1 MPTLLSKPIN
11 AVHAEQKR
19 FDDFSSF
26 KTFTRATHQH
36 WATELQRALRLIA
49 MNGIIDPISGS
60 RIPATALKVH
70 GHNYRETLEHD
81 GLVARQR
88 AVLICLQELLADG
101 SLPPQEQLEIF
112 CPEAVTAFA
121 QRVRTHFPHAIC
133 TEFLPY
139 PSNPLRDLVPHQDLC
154 ALTLAEASVD
164 LVLCNELFEHLYDL
178 PSALSEIHRIL
189 RPGGWLIST
198 CPLAYDSYESIIKA
212 RHRDGATPGVA
223 AEAELLT
230 EPEFHGDPVAPEQG
244 SLVYQI
250 PGWEL
255 LDQARAAGLTD
266 VHFLWLAAPSYGVI
280 GREIPAVILMIG
292 RRRTPAL

>member
-1 MPTLLSKPIN
+1 MPTLLSKPIS
-11 AVHAEQKR
+11 AVHAEKKR

-26 KTFTRATHQH
+26 ETFTRATYQH
-36 WATELQRALRLIA
+36 WALELQRALRLIA
-49 MNGIIDPISGS
+49 LNGIIDPISGS
-60 RIPATALKVH
+60 RIPATALKVD
-70 GHNYRETLEHD
+70 GHNFRETLEHD

-88 AVLICLQELLADG
+88 AVLLCLQELLADG
-101 SLPPQEQLEIF
+101 SLPPQEQLEIY
-112 CPEAVTAFA
+112 CPEAVTPFA
-121 QRVRTHFPHAIC
+121 QCLRTQFPHALC
-133 TEFLPY
+133 SEFLPD
-139 PSNPLRDLVPHQDLC
+139 PSDPMRDLVPHQDLC

-198 CPLAYDSYESIIKA
+198 CPLAYDRYESIIKA

-266 VHFLWLAAPSYGVI
+266 VHFRWLAAPSYGVV
-280 GREIPAVILMIG
+280 GQEIPAVIVMIA
-292 RRRTPAL
+292 RR

>member
-1 MPTLLSKPIN
+1 MPTLLSKPIS

-26 KTFTRATHQH
+26 ETFTRATYQH
-36 WATELQRALRLIA
+36 WALELQRALRLIA
-49 MNGIIDPISGS
+49 LNGIIDPISGS
-60 RIPATALKVH
+60 CIPATALKVD
-70 GHNYRETLEHD
+70 GHNFRETLEHD

-88 AVLICLQELLADG
+88 AVLLCLQELLADG
-101 SLPPQEQLEIF
+101 SLPPQEQLEIY
-112 CPEAVTAFA
+112 CPEAVTPFA
-121 QRVRTHFPHAIC
+121 QCLRTQFPHALC
-133 TEFLPY
+133 SEFLPD
-139 PSNPLRDLVPHQDLC
+139 PSDPMRDLVPHQDLC

-178 PSALSEIHRIL
+178 PSALSEIHRIQ

-198 CPLAYDSYESIIKA
+198 CPLAYDRYESIIKA

-266 VHFLWLAAPSYGVI
+266 VHFRWLAAPSYGVV
-280 GREIPAVILMIG
+280 GQEIPAVIVMIA
-292 RRRTPAL
+292 RR